1 MKKIVEANMATREQ
15 IDQLSKEQVQ
25 AIREAVCA
33 DCEADRFFTVST
45 CRYVCPAFKAAVDE
59 QIAH

>member
-1 MKKIVEANMATREQ
+1 MATREQ